1 MKVVENE
8 KILLIRDLLKEWI
21 VRFKVNLNE
30 LLIVCKF

>member
-30 LLIVCKF
+30 LLIK